1 MLRSL
6 LDKMRERLSSFLARI
21 LFKINNKKNQ
31 ELEKS
36 KKKKKE
42 NKDIKIISYKI
53 RYIKENKK
61 KTN

>member
-21 LFKINNKKNQ
+21 LFKINNKKNK
-31 ELEKS
+31 ELENS
-36 KKKKKE
+36 KINKKE

>member
-36 KKKKKE
+36 KINKKE